1 MKRVRGGP
9 PGLKDWE
16 ALFRRCLSCTG
27 KVSTL
32 VSVIQDAPG
41 PVKELVEICEAHPW
55 ELYWTGDGVAIRE
68 TDKDKAAGY
77 PAQMKRCVELIMDH
91 QEEQVIWLANLLK

>member
-1 MKRVRGGP
+1 MKNQRGGP

-16 ALFRRCLSCTG
+16 ALFPELFELHGGR
-27 KVSTL
+27 VDL
-32 VSVIQDAPG
+32 VNVIQDAPG

-68 TDKDKAAGY
+68 TDKDKAAAY
-77 PAQMKRCVELIMDH
+77 PAQMQRCVELIMDH